1 MRVWVYFN
9 LHKKVWSVMAL
20 EGPDKG
26 RVIAR
31 SSFVVLDNPVGKV
44 RPGGR
49 LKVIATG
56 KKNVHAG
63 IIGQL
68 ASLEEAPELAGQGRG
83 VTYNPFKYDSFVYV
97 DDKARFEGA
106 ERAYFDASDRSVLV
120 A

>member
-31 SSFVVLDNPVGKV
+31 SSHVVLDNPVGKV
-44 RPGGR
+44 RQGGR
-49 LKVIATG
+49 RKVIATG

-68 ASLEEAPELAGQGRG
+68 VSLDAAPDLAGQGRG

-106 ERAYFDASDRSVLV
+106 ERAYFDAADRSVTV